1 MHVLRVGLQS
11 GRGVGAAGGFNNI
24 CGVYCKKCPKIKQLA
39 VKHSFRGK
47 EFVLE

>member
-1 MHVLRVGLQS
+1 MHVLQVGLQS
-11 GRGVGAAGGFNNI
+11 GWGVGGAGAFNNI
-24 CGVYCKKCPKIKQLA
+24 CGVHCKKRPKIKQLA